1 MSLDEIGIKCEQL
14 VRRAMDEAGICDS
27 CPSPDSII
35 RINPAADDDE
45 RAVKIRMVALECI
58 TFAAIQRALRKSR
71 FDDSTEFMDYF
82 RLELYGDWTGLIAT
96 SKGIAG
102 LILDVDRDE
111 NSDYDEDDREF
122 LKTLFKPFLAFA
134 AKAQEATYQ
143 IGG

>member
-1 MSLDEIGIKCEQL
+1 M
-14 VRRAMDEAGICDS
+14 
-27 CPSPDSII
+27 
-35 RINPAADDDE
+35 
-45 RAVKIRMVALECI
+45 
-58 TFAAIQRALRKSR
+58 
-71 FDDSTEFMDYF
+71 YF
-82 RLELYGDWTGLIAT
+82 T
-96 SKGIAG
+96 SG

>member
-1 MSLDEIGIKCEQL
+1 MLERLYENIHKHSWQFSQL
-14 VRRAMDEAGICDS
+14 
-27 CPSPDSII
+27 
-35 RINPAADDDE
+35 
-45 RAVKIRMVALECI
+45 
-58 TFAAIQRALRKSR
+58 T
-71 FDDSTEFMDYF
+71 TF